1 MGEGEPGDL
10 GQSLPD
16 SLRGEHLTN
25 AIAVLADIGI
35 DQAINSGA
43 LDGVPIIGALTGLYR
58 AGKEVSGVLFMRQVA
73 RFLQG
78 SAELSQPEREAYAD
92 GVFARGEAQ
101 RFGETLLLLIQKADE
116 LDKPALIARIFV
128 AHVRGAFDY
137 STFLRL
143 SLMVNRCVFQ
153 DLQILKTLE
162 DGVPEDTERAEALF
176 SAGFLSNGGFDG
188 GGADQ
193 EKEPGGTI
201 FVRNRFGSLIAS
213 LI

>member
-1 MGEGEPGDL
+1 MGERGAGNL
-10 GQSLPD
+10 AKSLPD

-25 AIAVLADIGI
+25 AVAVLADIGI

-58 AGKEVSGVLFMRQVA
+58 AGKEVSGILFLRQIA

-78 SAELSQPEREAYAD
+78 VGALSQADREAFAD
-92 GVFARGEAQ
+92 SIYARGEAQ
-101 RFGETLLLLIQKADE
+101 RFGETILLLIQKADE
-116 LDKPALIARIFV
+116 LDKPALIARILV
-128 AHVRGAFDY
+128 AHVRGDFDY
-137 STFLRL
+137 PTFLRL
-143 SLMVNRCVFQ
+143 SLMVNRSVFE
-153 DLQILKTLE
+153 DLQLLKSFK

-188 GGADQ
+188 GGALDTD
-193 EKEPGGTI
+193 PSGTI
-201 FVRNRFGSLIAS
+201 FVLNRYGRLIAP